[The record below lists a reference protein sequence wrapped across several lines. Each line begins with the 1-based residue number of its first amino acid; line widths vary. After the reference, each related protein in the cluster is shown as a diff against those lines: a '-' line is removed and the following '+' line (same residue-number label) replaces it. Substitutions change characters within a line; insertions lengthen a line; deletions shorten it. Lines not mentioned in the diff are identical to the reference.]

1 MRLPSSIRYQ
11 TKLVAFLLL
20 SIGITMLAGLY
31 SYLSIQN
38 LMDDSVET
46 FQKNYQLANA
56 YREVELMQKEFE
68 TYFSTSSSDSLV
80 AFYNH
85 SAAVGSNIEELR
97 KTVTYTERGI
107 HVKNISNMMDHYL
120 QCADD
125 AVRAKRGRMVDNY
138 TQGYADTVKENRYI
152 TRYMEKMMSTD
163 LIGSAERYA
172 EISRNVGQITMFNNL
187 LIAAVAIFMTVA
199 IGFFSAEMTRP
210 LSQLASYAQEIS
222 GGNFDVQIPENHTSR
237 EVSVLYRTFRLMAA
251 NIKEHVE
258 ELRQKQRIES
268 ALSEQKVNNL
278 KMKTALRESELL
290 ALQSQVNPHFIFNTI
305 NIGAQLAMLHGDN
318 ITCTY
323 FQNAADIFRYN
334 LRGLDTNA
342 TLRQELE
349 NINAYMNLLQTRF
362 GDTVQFRQQIE
373 EKTDLLDFVLPR
385 MTLQPLVENAY
396 IHGISER
403 EDGGVIR
410 LAAWEEGD
418 EIRVAVCDNG
428 KGMTPEKIEE
438 LLHVDPEEQEQALR
452 IRKSHVSGI
461 GVDNVLQRLRLFY
474 GRTDVMEITCEEG
487 ETCFLLKLPKQVM
500 P

>member
-1 MRLPSSIRYQ
+1 M
-11 TKLVAFLLL
+11 
-20 SIGITMLAGLY
+20 
-31 SYLSIQN
+31 
-38 LMDDSVET
+38 
-46 FQKNYQLANA
+46 
-56 YREVELMQKEFE
+56 
-68 TYFSTSSSDSLV
+68 
-80 AFYNH
+80 
-85 SAAVGSNIEELR
+85 
-97 KTVTYTERGI
+97 
-107 HVKNISNMMDHYL
+107 
-120 QCADD
+120 
-125 AVRAKRGRMVDNY
+125 
-138 TQGYADTVKENRYI
+138 
-152 TRYMEKMMSTD
+152 
-163 LIGSAERYA
+163 
-172 EISRNVGQITMFNNL
+172 
-187 LIAAVAIFMTVA
+187 
-199 IGFFSAEMTRP
+199 
-210 LSQLASYAQEIS
+210 
-222 GGNFDVQIPENHTSR
+222 
-237 EVSVLYRTFRLMAA
+237 YRTFRLMAA

-305 NIGAQLAMLHGDN
+305 NIGAQLAMLHGDD